1 MFEIKIWKVQ
11 FENINL
17 KIFVFGS
24 FNFVKSLIPKKYT
37 EIEYLI
43 ATNTHVL
50 LHCFIAYVPECNDAN
65 KDKLKLDGY
74 A

>member
-1 MFEIKIWKVQ
+1 MKIWNVQ
-11 FENINL
+11 FANINL

-43 ATNTHVL
+43 ATNTHFL
-50 LHCFIAYVPECNDAN
+50 LHCLIAYVPECNDAN

>member
-1 MFEIKIWKVQ
+1 MKIWNVQ
-11 FENINL
+11 FANINL
-17 KIFVFGS
+17 RIFVFGS
-24 FNFVKSLIPKKYT
+24 FNFVNSLIPKKYT

-43 ATNTHVL
+43 ATNTQFL